1 MHSVIETPIFTKRA
15 DALLSRE
22 ERAELIRLLAENP
35 RQGDIIPGTGG
46 VRKLRFAGSGR
57 GKRGGVRVI
66 WYVASDRFPVY
77 ALLIYGKNEQD
88 DLTPDQKKAMTSMA
102 ERIKRSDQGGT

>member
-35 RQGDIIPGTGG
+35 RQGDVIPGMGG
-46 VRKLRFAGSGR
+46 ARKMRFAGAGR
-57 GKRGGVRVI
+57 GKRGGFRVI
-66 WYVASDRFPVY
+66 WYVAGDDTPIL
-77 ALLIYGKNEQD
+77 ALLLYGKGDQVD
-88 DLTPDQKKAMTSMA
+88 MTPDQKRAFVSI
-102 ERIKRSDQGGT
+102 IKGGS